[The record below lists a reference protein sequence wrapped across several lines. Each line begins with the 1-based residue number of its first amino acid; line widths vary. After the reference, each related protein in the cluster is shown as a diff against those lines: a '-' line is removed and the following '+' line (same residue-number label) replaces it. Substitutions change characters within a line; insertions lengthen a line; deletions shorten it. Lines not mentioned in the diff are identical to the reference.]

1 MSPVTATEVPVQ
13 ESQREYRLIDLGKYV
28 RLLWRRRWILV
39 GGAVAGG
46 AAGWLLAFSLHPL
59 YESTVRLMPPQPAS
73 GGLAALTQNRNLGD
87 LYMGLITSRTVQDDV
102 IAHQHLADYF
112 HTTVPTQ
119 LRRALG
125 QMASISVDKDQFVT
139 VVVRAREPETAVR
152 VANEFPAALYRLNHQ
167 IAVSQANHR
176 WEYVEGPLEQEKN
189 KLAEAEEDLKTAQQQ
204 TGVVM
209 PEAQVQLGLSAISLL
224 NQQIT
229 SRQEQLAAIETSSTD
244 QNPQVVELK
253 SQIGSLEAQLHRLQS
268 QTTPESN
275 KGSNSALPAKT
286 LEVERKAREVK
297 FHETLFDVL
306 AKEAESAKLTD
317 SYTPSIELVDKGV
330 LADEKSWPSR
340 RGFAEV
346 GLICGL
352 VLSLLLVLVPVLQ
365 PLKRFSAFMDEQPE
379 RPASGSK
386 T

>member
-1 MSPVTATEVPVQ
+1 
-13 ESQREYRLIDLGKYV
+13 
-28 RLLWRRRWILV
+28 
-39 GGAVAGG
+39 
-46 AAGWLLAFSLHPL
+46 
-59 YESTVRLMPPQPAS
+59 
-73 GGLAALTQNRNLGD
+73 
-87 LYMGLITSRTVQDDV
+87 
-102 IAHQHLADYF
+102 
-112 HTTVPTQ
+112 
-119 LRRALG
+119 
-125 QMASISVDKDQFVT
+125 
-139 VVVRAREPETAVR
+139 
-152 VANEFPAALYRLNHQ
+152 
-167 IAVSQANHR
+167 
-176 WEYVEGPLEQEKN
+176 
-189 KLAEAEEDLKTAQQQ
+189 
-204 TGVVM
+204 
-209 PEAQVQLGLSAISLL
+209 
-224 NQQIT
+224 
-229 SRQEQLAAIETSSTD
+229 
-244 QNPQVVELK
+244 VELK